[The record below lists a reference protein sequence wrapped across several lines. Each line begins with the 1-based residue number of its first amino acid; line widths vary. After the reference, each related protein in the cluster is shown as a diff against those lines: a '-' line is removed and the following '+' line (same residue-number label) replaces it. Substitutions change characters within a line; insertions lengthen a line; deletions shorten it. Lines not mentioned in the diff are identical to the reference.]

1 MILGIFCGSA
11 DGENPIY
18 RQTAL
23 EVGRRLAADGV
34 GIVYGGGRVG
44 LMGAVA
50 DGALAAGGRVIGVI
64 PRALVDRELAHPG
77 LTEMHV
83 VETMHERKAAMAEI
97 ADGFVALPGGAG
109 TLDEIF
115 EQWTWAQ
122 LGIHGKPCGFLD
134 VGGYYRPLRAMIE
147 TMVAEGFTRAR
158 YAEMLVFA
166 DDVDAIV
173 ARFRAYA
180 PPSAKW
186 TAPGET
192 VKP

>member
-11 DGENPIY
+11 DGTNPLY
-18 RQTAL
+18 RRTAL
-23 EVGRRLAADGV
+23 EVGRRLASAGI

-64 PRALVDRELAHPG
+64 PRALVDRELAHSG
-77 LTEMHV
+77 VTEMRI
-83 VETMHERKAAMAEI
+83 VETMHERKAVMAEI
-97 ADGFVALPGGAG
+97 ADGFIALPGGAG
-109 TLDEIF
+109 TFDEIF

-122 LGIHGKPCGFLD
+122 LGIHAKPCGFLD
-134 VGGYYRPLRAMIE
+134 VGGYYRSLGAMID
-147 TMVAEGFTRAR
+147 TMVAEGFTGAR
-158 YAEMLVFA
+158 HAEMLVFA
-166 DDVDAIV
+166 DDIDALV
-173 ARFRAYA
+173 ARFRAYE

-186 TAPGET
+186 TTAGET